1 MESNRILIAAL
12 LVPLGLMVAC
22 SRAPSFKAD
31 VYPIFQKNCRV
42 CHDVG
47 GKGFEASG
55 FSVASY
61 ETILKG
67 TKFGPVIVPGSS
79 IDSSLMRLIDHKVD
93 PAIRMPHNM
102 DKLPEDKIDVI
113 RRWIDA
119 GAKND

>member
-1 MESNRILIAAL
+1 MASNRFFIAAL
-12 LVPLGLMVAC
+12 LVPLGLMAAC
-22 SRAPSFKAD
+22 SRAPSFQAD
-31 VYPIFQKNCRV
+31 VYPIFQKNCRA
-42 CHDVG
+42 CHYAD
-47 GKGFEASG
+47 GKGYEASG

-61 ETILKG
+61 ETIMKG

-79 IDSSLMRLIDHKVD
+79 IDSSLMRLIDHQAD

-102 DKLPEDKIDVI
+102 EKLPEDKIDVI

>member
-1 MESNRILIAAL
+1 MVSNRFSIALL
-12 LVPLGLMVAC
+12 LVPVGLMVAC
-22 SRAPSFKAD
+22 SHAPGFRAD
-31 VYPIFQKNCRV
+31 VYPIFQKNCRM

-47 GKGFEASG
+47 GKGYEASG

-79 IDSSLMRLIDHKVD
+79 IDSSLMRLIDHQVD

-102 DKLPEDKIDVI
+102 EKLPEDKIDVI

-119 GAKND
+119 GAKDD

>member
-1 MESNRILIAAL
+1 MASNRFFISML
-12 LVPLGLMVAC
+12 LVPLGLTVAC
-22 SRAPSFKAD
+22 SRAPSFQAD

-47 GKGFEASG
+47 RQGYEASG

-79 IDSSLMRLIDHKVD
+79 IDSSLMRLIDHQVD
-93 PAIRMPHNM
+93 PSIRMPHNM
-102 DKLPEDKIDVI
+102 EKLPEDKIAII
-113 RRWIDA
+113 RRWIDG
-119 GAKND
+119 GAKDD